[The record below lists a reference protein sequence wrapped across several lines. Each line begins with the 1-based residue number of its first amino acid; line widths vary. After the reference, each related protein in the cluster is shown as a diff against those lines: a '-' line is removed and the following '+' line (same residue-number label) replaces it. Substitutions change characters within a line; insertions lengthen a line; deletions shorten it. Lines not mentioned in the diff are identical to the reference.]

1 MAYKKGVN
9 PAVVDEDVLE
19 FTAECCSDVI
29 GNISDDVG
37 EDPANVAGGERYVPL
52 LLLKLPEISSCKI
65 YFDDQETRRKVF
77 QVEKETSQRWI
88 K

>member
-1 MAYKKGVN
+1 MIDAYSSILAYKKGVN

-52 LLLKLPEISSCKI
+52 LLLKLPEKSSCV
-65 YFDDQETRRKVF
+65 RSR
-77 QVEKETSQRWI
+77 
-88 K
+88 